1 MTVIRTEY
9 DGKVLRPEP
18 EAIRKYKATLKPGD
32 VVAMILKPWDDARTQ
47 LQQGLL
53 HELLG
58 RYARHNN
65 ETLEAVKIGVKVDL
79 GYYLPADKLLDE
91 TLDFPP
97 WRGTFVD
104 LHKIRPD
111 YYSEHTL
118 AFLRSESSYTKKM
131 EGEFIDT
138 VIDRCGEVGVG
149 IDDILTSLK
158 ELRSK

>member
-9 DGKVLRPEP
+9 DGKVLRPDP
-18 EAIRKYKATLKPGD
+18 DAIREYKATLQPGD
-32 VVAMILKPWDDARTQ
+32 VVAMTLEPWEDARTRR
-47 LQQGLL
+47 QQGLL

-65 ETLEAVKIGVKVDL
+65 ESLESCKIGIKVDL

-97 WRGTFVD
+97 WRGSFVD
-104 LHKIRPD
+104 LHAVRPD
-111 YYSEHTL
+111 YYGERTL
-118 AFLRSESSYTKKM
+118 AFLRSESTYTKQM

-138 VIDRCGEVGVG
+138 VIARCGEVGVN
-149 IDDILTSLK
+149 IDDILESIR